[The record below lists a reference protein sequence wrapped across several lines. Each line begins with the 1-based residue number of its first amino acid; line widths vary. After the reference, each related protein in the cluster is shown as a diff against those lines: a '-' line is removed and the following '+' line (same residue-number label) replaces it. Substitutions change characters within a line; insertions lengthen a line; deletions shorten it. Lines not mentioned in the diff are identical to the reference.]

1 MKKIMAFLTIGIL
14 ILSGIGA
21 SAFSIKKITTRSIS
35 TDKYDMVII
44 TPEEFVS
51 DLQPLVDHKNTH
63 GIQTTI
69 KTTEAI
75 YTEYKGRDNAEQIKH
90 FIQDALENWNIKYV
104 LLVGGKKGQSFDW
117 YVPVRYSNIKD
128 GTDYDFFISDLYY
141 ADIYKYNK
149 TSDKYEFD
157 DWDSNGNDIFGEWKG
172 AKKDIIDLKPDVI
185 VGRLPCRNH
194 NDVKTI
200 VEKII
205 AYESTPADPSWYKRM
220 ICIGG
225 DTFPGNSGLFMYEGE
240 ATCDIAASYMTGF
253 NIIKLYTST
262 GALTGSAEVLNEM
275 NQGCGFVLT
284 RGRGGTDKVRTYLPD
299 GTEIV
304 PMSNKDIR
312 SLSNKDKYPIFVFGE
327 CNHAKLDV
335 CLLNFLK
342 LFKDEPNIYQN
353 FTHNDCIMECIAWR
367 MASKQDGG
375 SIATITNTNFCYGA
389 GTGDANSNGIP
400 DDAETYGGWLA
411 LEIFR
416 LIGQEGMKTLG
427 EIHTQSILNYIDTFP
442 VYTNLIHS
450 KSIEEWILI
459 GDPSLK
465 IGGYQ

>member
-1 MKKIMAFLTIGIL
+1 MASLIIGIL
-14 ILSGIGA
+14 VLGGLGA
-21 SAFSIKKITTRSIS
+21 GAFSIKKTNILSIIA
-35 TDKYDMVII
+35 DEYDMVII
-44 TPEEFVS
+44 APEEFVS
-51 DLQPLVDHKNTH
+51 DLQPLVDHKNNH
-63 GIQTTI
+63 DILTTI

-75 YTEYKGRDNAEQIKH
+75 YSEYEGRDNAEQIKY
-90 FIQDALENWNIKYV
+90 FIKDALETWNIKYV

-128 GTDYDFFISDLYY
+128 GTDYDFFISDLYF

-149 TSDKYEFD
+149 TSGQNEFD
-157 DWDSNGNDIFGEWKG
+157 DWDSNGNDIFGEFKPSN
-172 AKKDIIDLKPDVI
+172 KDIIDLKPDVI
-185 VGRLPCRNH
+185 LGRLPCRNTG
-194 NDVKTI
+194 DLKTI

-205 AYESTPADPSWYKRM
+205 AYESTPADPSWYNRM
-220 ICIGG
+220 ICMGG

-240 ATCDIAASYMTGF
+240 SSCDVAASYMTGF
-253 NIIKLYTST
+253 TIIKLYTST
-262 GALTGSAEVLNEM
+262 GALTGSGEVINEM

-284 RGRGGTDKVRTYLPD
+284 RGRGGTDKVRTFLPD

-375 SIATITNTNFCYGA
+375 SIATITNTNFCYG
-389 GTGDANSNGIP
+389 GVGDANSNGIP
-400 DDAETYGGWLA
+400 DDAESYGGWLA
-411 LEIFR
+411 VEIFR

-427 EIHTQSILNYIDTFP
+427 EIHTQSILNYIDNFP
-442 VYTNLIHS
+442 VYTNLIHN
-450 KSIEEWILI
+450 KSIQEWILI
-459 GDPSLK
+459 GDPSLR
-465 IGGYQ
+465 IGGYE

>member
-1 MKKIMAFLTIGIL
+1 MRKSITFVIIGIL
-14 ILSGIGA
+14 VLGGIGA
-21 SAFSIKKITTRSIS
+21 GAFSIKKTNTLSLS
-35 TDKYDMVII
+35 NDEYDMVII
-44 TPEEFVS
+44 APEEFVS
-51 DLQPLVDHKNTH
+51 DLQPLVDHKNNH
-63 GIQTTI
+63 DIQTTI

-75 YTEYKGRDNAEQIKH
+75 YSEYDGRDNAEQIKY
-90 FIQDALENWNIKYV
+90 FIKDALETWNIKYV
-104 LLVGGKKGQSFDW
+104 LFVGGKKGQSFDW

-128 GTDYDFFISDLYY
+128 GTDYEFFISDLYY
-141 ADIYKYNK
+141 ADIYKYNN
-149 TSDKYEFD
+149 TSGQNEFD
-157 DWDSNGNDIFGEWKG
+157 DWDSNGNGIFGEWKAG
-172 AKKDIIDLKPDVI
+172 KKDITDLKPDVI
-185 VGRLPCRNH
+185 VGRLPCRNTG
-194 NDVKTI
+194 DLKTI

-205 AYESTPADPSWYKRM
+205 AYESTPADPSWYNRM

-225 DTFPGNSGLFMYEGE
+225 DTFPDVSGLFMYEGE
-240 ATCDIAASYMTGF
+240 ASCDVAASYMTGF
-253 NIIKLYTST
+253 TIIKLYTST
-262 GALTGSAEVLNEM
+262 GALTGSGEVINEM

-284 RGRGGTDKVRTYLPD
+284 RGRGGTDKVRTFLPD
-299 GTEIV
+299 KTEIV
-304 PMSNKDIR
+304 LMSNKDIR

-375 SIATITNTNFCYGA
+375 SIATITNTNFCYGSV
-389 GTGDANSNGIP
+389 GDANSNGIP

-411 LEIFR
+411 VEIFR
-416 LIGQEGMKTLG
+416 LIGQEGKTTLG
-427 EIHTQSILNYIDTFP
+427 EIHTQSILNYIDNFP

-450 KSIEEWILI
+450 KSIQEWILI

-465 IGGYQ
+465 IGGY